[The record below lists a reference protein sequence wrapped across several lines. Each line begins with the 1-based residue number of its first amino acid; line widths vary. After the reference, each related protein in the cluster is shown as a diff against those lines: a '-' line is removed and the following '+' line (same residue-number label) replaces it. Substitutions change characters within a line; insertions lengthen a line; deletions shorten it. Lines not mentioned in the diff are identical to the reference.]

1 MRKCLVVFV
10 LGLLLSF
17 SAIAQSNLIVNE
29 ISQGTNNTKEYV
41 EFVVIGTRTCTDSTA
56 DLRNWI
62 FDDHNGWY
70 GGSGTG
76 IAAGHYRFKNI
87 PEWSKIPYGSIILIY
102 NNADRNLKI
111 PVGSDDPTDV
121 NHDYVYV
128 LPITSDLL
136 EQNINEPISPST
148 FTYTYP
154 VAGYN
159 NPVDWTSIGL
169 ANGGDAVIIVNPA
182 NLSVANHSVLFG
194 FTPATGAQVPNVAK
208 GAVGAGACLYLSD
221 GNYNTEASWLIGVA
235 GTADETPG
243 AGNSPANIAWI
254 NTLRTQTSS
263 FNVTASVVNPTC
275 PGTMGAITVTSPT
288 GTNYIYALNGGTFQT
303 ANVFSNLTPG
313 TYLISVKD
321 DGGCESTL
329 QVYVANAQ
337 GVPDIIFTVLQPS
350 CAQPFGGI
358 TITSP
363 PVSLGFTFSINGV
376 DFQADPVFNNLAPGA
391 YTITIANTLGC
402 TRSTGTTI
410 NTPPDQP
417 ALPAVTSPVNYCLNQ
432 TAIPLAA
439 SGNNL
444 LWYNSVSGG
453 TGQSTPPTPLTNSAG
468 TTSYY
473 VSQTINGC
481 ESNRAE
487 IVVEVT
493 EFVLDNIDG
502 VDVIC
507 LGEGNPTATFTNAF
521 SGGTWSSSDVD
532 VATIDAAGVVTAVG
546 VGTTTITYTASNG
559 GCSASISKEITVTG
573 FSLSLNGPA
582 TPVNVGTPV
591 TLTATAADPFTVTAW
606 TPIEMFP
613 NQTLTVQTFTALST
627 DTIKVLG
634 ISQSGCLDSA
644 VFILAVNSG
653 NEDIY
658 IPNSFTPNDDGLN
671 DVFMPYGNSI
681 TMVETNIFNQWGE
694 KIFSGK
700 GLSGGWDGLHKGK
713 LQPSGVYVYVL
724 KITLQ
729 SGKVE
734 TKKGAVNLIR

>member
-1 MRKCLVVFV
+1 MRKCLLVFV
-10 LGLLLSF
+10 LGLLFSF
-17 SAIAQSNLIVNE
+17 SAIAQSTLIVNE

-87 PEWSKIPYGSIILIY
+87 SEWSKIPYGSIILIY

-148 FTYTYP
+148 FNYTYP

-169 ANGGDAVIIVNPA
+169 ANGGDAVIIVNPT

-243 AGNSPANIAWI
+243 AGNSPDNLAWI
-254 NTLRTQTSS
+254 NAMRTQTSS
-263 FNVTASVVNPTC
+263 FNVTASVVNPSC

-288 GTNYIYALNGGTFQT
+288 GTNYTYALNGGTFQT

-313 TYLISVKD
+313 TYLISVKE

-363 PVSLGFTFSINGV
+363 PVSLGYTFSINGV
-376 DFQADPVFNNLAPGA
+376 DFQADPVFNNLAPGT

-402 TRSTGTTI
+402 TRSTSTTI
-410 NTPPDQP
+410 NTPTDQP

-432 TAIPLAA
+432 TATPLAA

-444 LWYNSVSGG
+444 LWYNSLSGG
-453 TGQSTPPTPLTNSAG
+453 TGQSTPPTPLTSSAG

-487 IVVEVT
+487 IIVQVT
-493 EFVLDNIDG
+493 DFDLDEIEGIDT
-502 VDVIC
+502 IC
-507 LGEGNPTATFTNAF
+507 LSGNTFAILSNSF
-521 SGGTWSSSDVD
+521 VGGTWSSSNPA
-532 VATIDAAGVVTAVG
+532 VATISTGGMVTAVAA
-546 VGTTTITYTASNG
+546 GTTTITYAATSG
-559 GCSASISKEITVTG
+559 GCPASVSMDVTVND
-573 FSLSLNGPA
+573 FSLSLDGPLA
-582 TPVNVGTPV
+582 PVNAGTSVILNASAIEPFIV
-591 TLTATAADPFTVTAW
+591 TSWLPINLFTDQSLTS
-606 TPIEMFP
+606 
-613 NQTLTVQTFTALST
+613 QTIIASSSEL
-627 DTIKVLG
+627 IKVIG
-634 ISQSGCLDSA
+634 VSTYGCIDTAQFELVVIPQDEE
-644 VFILAVNSG
+644 L
-653 NEDIY
+653 Y
-658 IPNSFTPNDDGLN
+658 IPNAFSPNHDGIN
-671 DVFMPYGNSI
+671 DVFRPYGNSI
-681 TMVETNIFNQWGE
+681 IMVETTIFNQWGE

-700 GLSGGWDGLHKGK
+700 GLPGGWDGLHKGK

-729 SGKVE
+729 SGRVE
-734 TKKGAVNLIR
+734 TKKGAVNLIH